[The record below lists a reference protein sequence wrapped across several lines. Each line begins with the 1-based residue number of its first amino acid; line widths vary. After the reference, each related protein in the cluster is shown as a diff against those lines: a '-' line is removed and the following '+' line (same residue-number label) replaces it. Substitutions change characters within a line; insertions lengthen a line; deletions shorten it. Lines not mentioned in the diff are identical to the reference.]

1 MAGKFPK
8 IIHLPSPLISS
19 ARELGQ
25 WIRARRIAAGIRI
38 DDAAALSNVSVQ
50 LLSDLEN
57 GKRSV
62 GIDKVFAVIN
72 CLGLDLMVRP
82 RGEDLGER
90 DLGIKADD
98 ARKN

>member
-8 IIHLPSPLISS
+8 ITNQPSPTISS

-25 WIRARRIAAGIRI
+25 WIRVRRIAAGIRI

-57 GKRSV
+57 GNRSV

-72 CLGLDLMVRP
+72 CLGLDLMVKP
-82 RGEDLGER
+82 RGADLDNR
-90 DLGIKADD
+90 DSETEADN
-98 ARKN
+98 APKN

>member
-8 IIHLPSPLISS
+8 ITNPLSPQISS
-19 ARELGQ
+19 AQELGQ
-25 WIRARRIAAGIRI
+25 WIRARRIAAAIRI

-57 GKRSV
+57 GNRSV

-72 CLGLDLMVRP
+72 CLGLDLMVKP
-82 RGEDLGER
+82 RGEDLDDR
-90 DLGIKADD
+90 DAEIEADD
-98 ARKN
+98 APKN

>member
-8 IIHLPSPLISS
+8 IAHFPPPQISS
-19 ARELGQ
+19 AQELGQ
-25 WIRARRIAAGIRI
+25 WIRARRVAAAIRI

-57 GKRSV
+57 GNRSV

-72 CLGLDLMVRP
+72 CLGLDLFVKQ
-82 RGEDLGER
+82 RGEDLDIRNEETEAGDE
-90 DLGIKADD
+90 A
-98 ARKN
+98 KN